1 MKARLLLIALAAIG
15 LVGLARAES
24 VAVDFQ
30 LDPITGLST
39 DGGSPAGTVGHWIT
53 PNTFYGSSTAIHYGA
68 DQSTSYRE
76 NSFGSQRLA
85 AGAVGD
91 QPFGNFSRGVEP
103 VAAGSPSAH
112 ITLEPEHLRAESSR
126 QQNADL
132 AETYLDWQRAFTLDP
147 NSSITLSGLMS
158 FESSLPLAPTARYST
173 WADSLDRVANRATLS
188 FSDRSNA
195 SWGNG
200 ISLIANILN
209 QDPRDWQS
217 PFLGRTAGPDDFAYS
232 TDPQGHL
239 SLTVFNRSNVS
250 MFGSFEIL
258 FVSSVA
264 DVPGIPEPSTW
275 LAMLV
280 GLAVL
285 TWRHKPALRKPRL
298 RSMVRGFTAR

>member
-15 LVGLARAES
+15 LAGLARAES

-39 DGGSPAGTVGHWIT
+39 DGSSPAGTVGHWIT
-53 PNTFYGSSTAIHYGA
+53 PNTFYGSSKAIHHGA

-76 NSFGSQRLA
+76 NSFGSERLA
-85 AGAVGD
+85 AGAIGD
-91 QPFGNFSRGVEP
+91 QPFGNFSRGVEQ
-103 VAAGSPSAH
+103 VAAGFPSAH
-112 ITLEPEHLRAESSR
+112 VTIEPEHLRAESSR

-147 NSSITLSGLMS
+147 NSSITLSGLMT
-158 FESSLPLAPTARYST
+158 FESSLPLAPAVHYST
-173 WADSLDRVANRATLS
+173 WPNSLDSIANTAYLS
-188 FSDRSNA
+188 LRDSSNA

-200 ISLIANILN
+200 ISIIGNILN

-239 SLTVFNRSNVS
+239 SLTIFNRSNVS

-258 FVSSVA
+258 FLSSVTE
-264 DVPGIPEPSTW
+264 VPGIPEPSTW

-285 TWRHKPALRKPRL
+285 TWRYKPALRSSVL
-298 RSMVRGFTAR
+298 RSMMRETSP